1 VLVPSVFAW
10 PRVYVK
16 TAEPW
21 IPVVR
26 YPARGVGALWEPDHA
41 PHELAA
47 VLGRTRARLLA
58 LLETPSTTN
67 QLARALHAAPGGI
80 SAHLSRLV
88 TAGLASK
95 VRVGRE
101 VYYARTARGDR
112 LVT

>member
-1 VLVPSVFAW
+1 MGAPAALSSLLGLAGL
-10 PRVYVK
+10 
-16 TAEPW
+16 AEMTE
-21 IPVVR
+21 R
-26 YPARGVGALWEPDHA
+26 ERT
-41 PHELAA
+41 LAA

-95 VRVGRE
+95 VLSGHH
-101 VYYARTARGDR
+101 T
-112 LVT
+112 